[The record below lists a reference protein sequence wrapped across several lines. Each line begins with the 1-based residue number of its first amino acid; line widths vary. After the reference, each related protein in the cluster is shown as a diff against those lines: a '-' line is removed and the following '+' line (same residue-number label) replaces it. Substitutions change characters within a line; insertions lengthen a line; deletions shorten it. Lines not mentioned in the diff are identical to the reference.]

1 MILSRRVSFC
11 GVQLDE
17 LDESI
22 VIRSADPGVP
32 NESIQAS
39 EKMGGWGQRVTGQH
53 WNTAEAT
60 VVFAID
66 IPKTELQRRRDVFDK
81 VIAWAANRKGWL
93 EFSGIA
99 DRHLYVDKVAVPS
112 AGDMWNWTSDYAI
125 TFRAYGTPFWES
137 ITPVTATIQ
146 SASSGT
152 AAIEVGGTAPGVLD
166 MSFRNASG
174 MTITNVKIWMNGSE
188 MNLPGLNLTA
198 SETLTITHPRENG
211 GLLRI
216 YAGSRNV
223 YALRTGIDDLTV
235 KPGTNF
241 FGLEASRAG
250 TLTAT
255 SYARWL

>member
-66 IPKTELQRRRDVFDK
+66 IPKTELQRRRDVFDR
-81 VIAWAANRKGWL
+81 VIAWAANKKGWL
-93 EFSGIA
+93 ELSGIA
-99 DRHLYVDKVAVPS
+99 DRHMYVDKVAVPS

-125 TFRAYGTPFWES
+125 TFRAYAVPFWES
-137 ITPVTATIQ
+137 ITPASVTQNVT
-146 SASSGT
+146 SGSVLLD
-152 AAIEVGGTAPGVLD
+152 VGGTAPGVLD
-166 MSFRNASG
+166 VSFRNISG
-174 MTITNVKIWMNGSE
+174 MTINNFSVSAAGKTLTLNGV
-188 MNLPGLNLTA
+188 NIAA
-198 SETLTITHPRENG
+198 SETLNITHPRESG

-216 YAGSRNV
+216 YSGNRNV
-223 YALRTGIDDLTV
+223 YSLRTGADDLTV
-235 KPGTNF
+235 DPGRVTVNVS
-241 FGLEASRAG
+241 ATRAG
-250 TLTAT
+250 ELTVT
-255 SYARWL
+255 NNARWL